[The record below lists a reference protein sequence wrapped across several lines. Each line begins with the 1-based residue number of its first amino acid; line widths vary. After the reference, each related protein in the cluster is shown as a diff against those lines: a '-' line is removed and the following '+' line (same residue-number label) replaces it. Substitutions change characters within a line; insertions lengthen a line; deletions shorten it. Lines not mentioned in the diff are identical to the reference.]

1 MQADWVMISYYIF
14 KSAHHLSPSRSA
26 CLMLLL
32 ACAVVALKRILT
44 CPAGL
49 LRGVIHHI
57 YHEFIQI
64 YALRCVCMFSQRR
77 AACWCSRR
85 TTIVEERGFAFLC
98 AEI

>member
-1 MQADWVMISYYIF
+1 MQADWVMIRYYIF
-14 KSAHHLSPSRSA
+14 KSAHHLSPSCSA

-49 LRGVIHHI
+49 LRGVIQRI

-64 YALRCVCMFSQRR
+64 YSLRCVCICLVRDAR
-77 AACWCSRR
+77 VGAADAHYSGR
-85 TTIVEERGFAFLC
+85 E
-98 AEI
+98 